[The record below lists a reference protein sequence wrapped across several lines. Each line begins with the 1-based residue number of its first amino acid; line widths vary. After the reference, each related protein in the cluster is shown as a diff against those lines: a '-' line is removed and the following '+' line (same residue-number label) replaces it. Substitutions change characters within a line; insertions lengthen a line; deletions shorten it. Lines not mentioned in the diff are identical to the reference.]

1 MFRWIT
7 IFLLLILNCNG
18 TIHTGLS
25 FNRLKTEKTKY
36 DEYLI
41 DRSNG
46 LHRLT
51 GTTVIDSTLGII
63 TVHGYYPSGWETKG
77 FEWVDPLINLSQ
89 RQVPIWFFRHDW
101 NECQERTADHLH
113 KELGPFIDQNPY
125 LDSIWIIGHSLGG
138 NITALLAEKWEL
150 NLPITVHSVAA
161 ALGGTDRPQ
170 PGCKKIKRDEYVI
183 STNVNFIQWKTV
195 KEQDGIFRNMDVD
208 PQNVKIVGGRSQRLP
223 EEWNNTRLGHNFS
236 LVWVCKHIGGAIDMG
251 HSQGTVG
258 SG

>member
-1 MFRWIT
+1 
-7 IFLLLILNCNG
+7 LILNCNG

-25 FNRLKTEKTKY
+25 FNRFKTEKTKY

-46 LHRLT
+46 LDRFT

-63 TVHGYYPSGWETKG
+63 TVHG
-77 FEWVDPLINLSQ
+77 
-89 RQVPIWFFRHDW
+89 
-101 NECQERTADHLH
+101 
-113 KELGPFIDQNPY
+113 
-125 LDSIWIIGHSLGG
+125 
-138 NITALLAEKWEL
+138 
-150 NLPITVHSVAA
+150 VAA
-161 ALGGTDRPQ
+161 ALSGTARPKL
-170 PGCKKIKRDEYVI
+170 GCKKIKRDEYVI

>member
-1 MFRWIT
+1 
-7 IFLLLILNCNG
+7 
-18 TIHTGLS
+18 LS
-25 FNRLKTEKTKY
+25 FNRFKTEKTKY

-46 LHRLT
+46 LDRFT

-63 TVHGYYPSGWETKG
+63 TVHG
-77 FEWVDPLINLSQ
+77 
-89 RQVPIWFFRHDW
+89 
-101 NECQERTADHLH
+101 
-113 KELGPFIDQNPY
+113 
-125 LDSIWIIGHSLGG
+125 
-138 NITALLAEKWEL
+138 
-150 NLPITVHSVAA
+150 VAA
-161 ALGGTDRPQ
+161 ALSGTARPKL
-170 PGCKKIKRDEYVI
+170 GCKKIKRDEYVI
-183 STNVNFIQWKTV
+183 SNNVNFIQWKTV

>member
-46 LHRLT
+46 LYRFT

-63 TVHGYYPSGWETKG
+63 TVHG
-77 FEWVDPLINLSQ
+77 
-89 RQVPIWFFRHDW
+89 
-101 NECQERTADHLH
+101 
-113 KELGPFIDQNPY
+113 
-125 LDSIWIIGHSLGG
+125 
-138 NITALLAEKWEL
+138 
-150 NLPITVHSVAA
+150 VAA
-161 ALGGTDRPQ
+161 ALSGTARTKL
-170 PGCKKIKRDEYVI
+170 GCKKIKRDEYVI
-183 STNVNFIQWKTV
+183 SNNVNFIQWKTV
-195 KEQDGIFRNMDVD
+195 KEQDGLFRNMDVD
-208 PQNVKIVGGRSQRLP
+208 PQNVKIVGGKSPRLP

-236 LVWVCKHIGGAIDMG
+236 LVCVCKHIGGAIDMG
-251 HSQGTVG
+251 HSQGIIE

>member
-1 MFRWIT
+1 M
-7 IFLLLILNCNG
+7 ILNCNG

-25 FNRLKTEKTKY
+25 FNRFKTEKTKY

-46 LHRLT
+46 LDRFT

-63 TVHGYYPSGWETKG
+63 TVHG
-77 FEWVDPLINLSQ
+77 
-89 RQVPIWFFRHDW
+89 
-101 NECQERTADHLH
+101 
-113 KELGPFIDQNPY
+113 
-125 LDSIWIIGHSLGG
+125 
-138 NITALLAEKWEL
+138 
-150 NLPITVHSVAA
+150 VAA
-161 ALGGTDRPQ
+161 ALSGTARLKL
-170 PGCKKIKRDEYVI
+170 GCKKIKRDEYVI
-183 STNVNFIQWKTV
+183 SNNVNFIQWKTV